1 MSAPDR
7 SPAARLTAAATLRAV
22 LGGVAALLLLIG
34 LAVAL
39 PAVVDEDD
47 PADGAGG
54 GAAAGGSVDPDS
66 PLELPVVA
74 GDWVSLTRSVDPE
87 TLPPEQQQTVQE
99 IDAAWAYAD
108 EQLAADAG
116 VATDADRYVIPDTQ
130 TLVAVQAYRGPD
142 GPLVPATLADPASGE
157 ARLLLQSFG
166 DVDCV
171 LDVIAGEV
179 SPTPQ
184 VQEMQC
190 RRTAEDLTIRVFVL
204 SGASGEQVR
213 GLIDALWT
221 ELDGPTAQDQ

>member
-1 MSAPDR
+1 MPAPDR
-7 SPAARLTAAATLRAV
+7 RPVARLTAAATLRAV
-22 LGGVAALLLLIG
+22 LGGIVALLLLVG
-34 LAVAL
+34 LAAAL

-47 PADGAGG
+47 PADGAGAEG
-54 GAAAGGSVDPDS
+54 GAAVDPS
-66 PLELPVVA
+66 TPLELPVVA
-74 GDWVSLTRSVDPE
+74 GDWVSLTRSVDPS
-87 TLPPEQQQTVQE
+87 TLPPEQQQTVAE

-108 EQLAADAG
+108 DQLASAAG
-116 VATDADRYVIPDTQ
+116 VATDADRYVVPDTQ

-157 ARLLLQSFG
+157 ARLLLQSFD

-190 RRTAEDLTIRVFVL
+190 RRTSADLTIRVFVL
-204 SGASGEQVR
+204 SGASGQQVAD
-213 GLIDALWT
+213 LTDELWAG
-221 ELDGPTAQDQ
+221 LDGPAA

>member
-7 SPAARLTAAATLRAV
+7 RPVARLTTPDAVRAAV
-22 LGGVAALLLLIG
+22 GGLVALLLLIG

-39 PAVVDEDD
+39 PKAVDD
-47 PADGAGG
+47 GDAGG
-54 GAAAGGSVDPDS
+54 HGDAVAGEDGSGTAGADA

-74 GDWVSLTRSVDPE
+74 GDWVSLTRSVDVD
-87 TLPPEQQQTVQE
+87 TLPEDQQQTVAE

-108 EQLAADAG
+108 DRLAAEAG
-116 VATDADRYVIPDTQ
+116 VPADADRYVIPDSQ

-190 RRTAEDLTIRVFVL
+190 RRTSDDLTVRVFVL
-204 SGASGEQVR
+204 AGASGEQVQE
-213 GLIDALWT
+213 LIDAIWP
-221 ELDGPTAQDQ
+221 EVGGA

>member
-1 MSAPDR
+1 MPAPDR
-7 SPAARLTAAATLRAV
+7 RPVARLTAAATLRAA
-22 LGGVAALLLLIG
+22 LGGIVALLLLLG

-47 PADGAGG
+47 PSDGAAAEGG
-54 GAAAGGSVDPDS
+54 GAVDPS
-66 PLELPVVA
+66 ATLELPVVA

-87 TLPPEQQQTVQE
+87 TLPEEQQQTVQE

-108 EQLAADAG
+108 DTLAQTAG
-116 VATDADRYVIPDTQ
+116 VATDADRYVIPDSQ

-190 RRTAEDLTIRVFVL
+190 RRTAADLTVRVFVL
-204 SGASGEQVR
+204 SGASGQQVEE
-213 GLIDALWT
+213 LIDAIWV
-221 ELDGPTAQDQ
+221 ELDGPQDQ

>member
-1 MSAPDR
+1 MPAPDR

-22 LGGVAALLLLIG
+22 VGGVVALLLFLG

-47 PADGAGG
+47 PADGAD
-54 GAAAGGSVDPDS
+54 GAGASADPDS

-74 GDWVSLTRSVDPE
+74 GDWVSLTRSVDLE
-87 TLPPEQQQTVQE
+87 TLPPEQQTTVAR

-108 EQLAADAG
+108 DQLAADAG

-130 TLVAVQAYRGPD
+130 TVVAVQAYRGPD
-142 GPLVPATLADPASGE
+142 GPLVPATLADPSSGD

-190 RRTAEDLTIRVFVL
+190 RRTSEDLTIRVFVL
-204 SGASGEQVR
+204 SGASGTQVQE
-213 GLIDALWT
+213 LIDALWS
-221 ELDGPTAQDQ
+221 ELDGPAA